1 MVTARHAGNATRAP
15 CCFGL
20 AEGYGERMRVLLS
33 CLLLLFAACGGPGQG
48 RLAETPTANSR
59 ANTGLAPP
67 ASQSDRDR
75 YELVDSMDSMDATQR
90 AYREADQTTKQ
101 APPAPL
107 PGQPANATK
116 PVKTKDGKRVA
127 LPTPAPHDPD
137 PPAGAP

>member
-1 MVTARHAGNATRAP
+1 
-15 CCFGL
+15 
-20 AEGYGERMRVLLS
+20 MRVVLS
-33 CLLLLFAACGGPGQG
+33 GLFLFACGGPGQAK
-48 RLAETPTANSR
+48 LAETPTANSR

-75 YELVDSMDSMDATQR
+75 SEVVDSFDSMDATQR

-116 PVKTKDGKRVA
+116 PKAKDGKH
-127 LPTPAPHDPD
+127 PAPPPPPPEDQDPA
-137 PPAGAP
+137 PAP

>member
-1 MVTARHAGNATRAP
+1 MK
-15 CCFGL
+15 F
-20 AEGYGERMRVLLS
+20 LLS
-33 CLLLLFAACGGPGQG
+33 CLLLFAACGGPGQG

-101 APPAPL
+101 TPPAPL
-107 PGQPANATK
+107 PGQPAAATK
-116 PVKTKDGKRVA
+116 PTKGGKRVA
-127 LPTPAPHDPD
+127 PPTPPTPPQQDPD
-137 PPAGAP
+137 TSAPTP